1 MHGGIIS
8 GIATGGNTKPSLSP
22 AGLHPSALVRTNETD
37 PLLLALCRSALA
49 EPARPLD
56 RLAPTLHAVAS
67 QKVRRAILKI
77 EPWLWSAVS
86 LVHIKDGPLGLEVVL
101 VVLQVGPTATAT
113 LRGAYRGMKM
123 VGRLIIHH
131 WQAGVS
137 LEDSNRP
144 GVRDSAKSR
153 QAMSLS
159 SIWPRAV

>member
-1 MHGGIIS
+1 MHGGIIWHC
-8 GIATGGNTKPSLSP
+8 NRRKHETKFVPSWTPPLC
-22 AGLHPSALVRTNETD
+22 ALVRTNETD
-37 PLLLALCRSALA
+37 TLFALCRSALA

-77 EPWLWSAVS
+77 EPWLWLAVS

>member
-1 MHGGIIS
+1 M
-8 GIATGGNTKPSLSP
+8 
-22 AGLHPSALVRTNETD
+22 
-37 PLLLALCRSALA
+37 
-49 EPARPLD
+49 
-56 RLAPTLHAVAS
+56 
-67 QKVRRAILKI
+67 KI
-77 EPWLWSAVS
+77 EPWLWLAVS